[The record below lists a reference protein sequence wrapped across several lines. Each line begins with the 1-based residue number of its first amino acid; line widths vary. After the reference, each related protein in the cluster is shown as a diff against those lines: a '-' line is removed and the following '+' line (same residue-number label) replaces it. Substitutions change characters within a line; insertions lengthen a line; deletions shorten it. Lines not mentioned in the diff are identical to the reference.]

1 MTEAPLEHCSRFDV
15 LCDHRRILGRSPEAL
30 HSVTQTCPHH
40 PQQSV
45 LNPHAGHRQTACIRN
60 ISAPQRSQYTA
71 STFGRLTVVA
81 GVHGRVGE
89 SGDFGMSGL

>member
-1 MTEAPLEHCSRFDV
+1 MMGSSPVANPVCWGSIIAIPLN
-15 LCDHRRILGRSPEAL
+15 LTIP
-30 HSVTQTCPHH
+30 
-40 PQQSV
+40 
-45 LNPHAGHRQTACIRN
+45 AGHGQTACIRN